1 MGLIYMRTSP
11 SGGRYIGQTIFTEEK
26 RWEDHVREANC
37 KNHENLILNRAILK
51 YGPENFIPTILEDNI
66 CDEDLNSREIYWI
79 DYYKTYYLDGHHGY
93 NMTRGGSGRTSA
105 PAQKF

>member
-37 KNHENLILNRAILK
+37 KNHEI
-51 YGPENFIPTILEDNI
+51 
-66 CDEDLNSREIYWI
+66 
-79 DYYKTYYLDGHHGY
+79 
-93 NMTRGGSGRTSA
+93 
-105 PAQKF
+105 